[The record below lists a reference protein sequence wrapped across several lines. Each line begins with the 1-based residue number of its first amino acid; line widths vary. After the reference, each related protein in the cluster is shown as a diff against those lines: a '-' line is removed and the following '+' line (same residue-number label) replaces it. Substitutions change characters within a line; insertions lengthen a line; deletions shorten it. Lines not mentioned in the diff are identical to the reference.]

1 MGCSGMEL
9 HHQVHR
15 IAPVRQNSAAPSA
28 GEDVEAVAERL
39 QRTASTAVNARQQA
53 EAASAEVTALRSSRD
68 SLASEVAALRS
79 QLALGGPAAASKAV
93 SRVHCVMASSAGAD
107 CTA

>member
-1 MGCSGMEL
+1 M
-9 HHQVHR
+9 
-15 IAPVRQNSAAPSA
+15 
-28 GEDVEAVAERL
+28 AERL

-79 QLALGGPAAASKAV
+79 QLALGSSAAASKAV
-93 SRVHCVMASSAGAD
+93 SRVHCVMVALCLQLGPD
-107 CTA
+107 CVFPAVMQLAMPDLTHHACAC

>member
-1 MGCSGMEL
+1 M
-9 HHQVHR
+9 
-15 IAPVRQNSAAPSA
+15 AAPA

-79 QLALGGPAAASKAV
+79 QLALGGPAAAGKAV
-93 SRVHCVMASSAGAD
+93 SPAALRDGQLCA
-107 CTA
+107 CIWL

>member
-1 MGCSGMEL
+1 M
-9 HHQVHR
+9 
-15 IAPVRQNSAAPSA
+15 AASA

-79 QLALGGPAAASKAV
+79 QLALGSSAAASKAV
-93 SRVHCVMASSAGAD
+93 SRVHCSMAAPAAGPD
-107 CTA
+107 CVLPAVLQHTK

>member
-1 MGCSGMEL
+1 M
-9 HHQVHR
+9 
-15 IAPVRQNSAAPSA
+15 
-28 GEDVEAVAERL
+28 AERL

-79 QLALGGPAAASKAV
+79 QLALGSPAAASKAV
-93 SRVHCVMASSAGAD
+93 SGVHCVMVALRLHFVMAAPCLHCVMASSVPAAGP
-107 CTA
+107 